1 MILASEIRQKYL
13 DFFKSKNHAIIPS
26 APLVPENDPSV
37 LFNTAG
43 MQPLVPYLLGEKHP
57 LGKRLADVQ
66 KCVRTGDIDDVG
78 DDTHCTFF
86 EMLGN
91 WSLGD
96 YFKDESIKMSWEFLT
111 NKDWLALDPDMISV
125 TVFEW
130 DANAPRDEESANIWK
145 SIGMPADRIAYLPAE
160 DNWWAAGPT
169 GPCGPDT
176 EIFYYMGEGKP
187 PAGSNKGTDSKMW
200 MEIWNNVFMQYNRI
214 KKEKIILLDGMHC
227 LFDENFVVNKDVEH
241 GVKSFGS
248 RVIIITN
255 APKEKMVKIS
265 EETGFEVVTYE
276 NNPNKTNPE
285 FFEIMLQERWIS
297 AEDCIYIDHLKD
309 NLDSAEFAGIR
320 GILYEKPESII
331 HLSTY
336 FYSLETLPAQC
347 VDTGMGIERCTV
359 TLNKFKSVYETD
371 LFAPVLKKIKGIVEW
386 SSSPKI
392 GEARRGVTTDTPPLA
407 PPNLGG
413 EKWVYNER
421 GARIIADHLRAA
433 THMIADG
440 VVPKNIDQGYILRR
454 LIRRAIREAYKMGYE
469 QPFTTIIAD
478 IYIDQFSGI
487 YESVRNNAE
496 KIRTE
501 LSAEEARFSK
511 TLKDGVREFEKIVG
525 GFKIAFERSG
535 QKVTQISG
543 GKAFTLFDTYGF
555 PLEMTIELA
564 KEQELT
570 VDIAGFNKAFEEH
583 QEKSRTA
590 AAGKFKWGL
599 ADDGVETTAL
609 HSACHLM
616 LAGLRQVLGEHVHQ
630 AGSNITAE
638 RLRFDFTHPEKM
650 TPEQIKAVEDY
661 VNEAINSGLVVTMTN
676 MDKTEAKNSG
686 VEWAF
691 WEKYPDIV
699 KVYAMVGNNGITYSR
714 ELCGGPHIENSKEMG
729 HFKIQKEESSSAGVR
744 RIKAVLEK

>member
-57 LGKRLADVQ
+57 LGTRLADVQ

-78 DDTHCTFF
+78 DDTHLTFF

-96 YFKDESIKMSWEFLT
+96 YFKKESIAMSWEFLT
-111 NKDWLALDPDMISV
+111 SKDWLALDPDMISV

-200 MEIWNNVFMQYNRI
+200 MEIWNNVFMEYNRVDAQT
-214 KKEKIILLDGMHC
+214 L
-227 LFDENFVVNKDVEH
+227 
-241 GVKSFGS
+241 VK
-248 RVIIITN
+248 
-255 APKEKMVKIS
+255 
-265 EETGFEVVTYE
+265 
-276 NNPNKTNPE
+276 
-285 FFEIMLQERWIS
+285 
-297 AEDCIYIDHLKD
+297 
-309 NLDSAEFAGIR
+309 
-320 GILYEKPESII
+320 
-331 HLSTY
+331 
-336 FYSLETLPAQC
+336 LPAQN

-359 TLNKFKSVYETD
+359 TLNKMKSVYETD
-371 LFAPVLKKIKGIVEW
+371 LFAPVLVKIKEIVG
-386 SSSPKI
+386 KDNYI
-392 GEARRGVTTDTPPLA
+392 
-407 PPNLGG
+407 
-413 EKWVYNER
+413 ER
-421 GARIIADHLRAA
+421 SARIIADHLRAA

-469 QPFTTIIAD
+469 QPFATQIAD
-478 IYIDQFSGI
+478 IYIEQFSGI
-487 YESVRNNAE
+487 YESIQNNAD

-501 LSAEEARFSK
+501 LAGEESRFSK
-511 TLKDGVREFEKIVG
+511 TLKDGVREFEKIVN

-535 QKVTQISG
+535 QKITQIAG

-564 KEQELT
+564 KEQGLT

-590 AAGKFKWGL
+590 AAGKFAGGL
-599 ADDGVETTAL
+599 ADHSGETTAL

-616 LAGLRQVLGEHVHQ
+616 LAGLRRVLGDHIHQ

-650 TPEQIKAVEDY
+650 TPEQLKAVEDY
-661 VNEAINSGLVVTMTN
+661 VNEAIDSGLTVTMTN
-676 MDKTEAKNSG
+676 MPKEEARANG
-686 VEWAF
+686 VEGSF

-699 KVYAMVGNNGITYSR
+699 KVYSMVWGNGVTYSK
-714 ELCGGPHIENSKEMG
+714 ELCGGPHIENSREMG
-729 HFKIQKEESSSAGVR
+729 HFKIIKEESSSAGVR

>member
-1 MILASEIRQKYL
+1 MSIILASEIRQKYL
-13 DFFKSKNHAIIPS
+13 DFFKSKNHAVIPS

-43 MQPLVPYLLGEKHP
+43 MQPLVPYLLGEPHP
-57 LGKRLADVQ
+57 LGKRLVDVQ

-111 NKDWLALDPDMISV
+111 SKDWLALDPEMISV
-125 TVFEW
+125 TVFEG
-130 DANAPRDEESANIWK
+130 DENAPRDEDSANIWK
-145 SIGMPADRIAYLPAE
+145 SIGMPEDRIAYLPAE

-176 EIFYYMGEGKP
+176 EIFYWMGEGKP
-187 PAGSNKGTDSKMW
+187 PRGSNKGTDSKMW
-200 MEIWNNVFMQYNRI
+200 MEIWNNVFMQYNRVDANT
-214 KKEKIILLDGMHC
+214 L
-227 LFDENFVVNKDVEH
+227 VN
-241 GVKSFGS
+241 
-248 RVIIITN
+248 
-255 APKEKMVKIS
+255 
-265 EETGFEVVTYE
+265 
-276 NNPNKTNPE
+276 
-285 FFEIMLQERWIS
+285 
-297 AEDCIYIDHLKD
+297 
-309 NLDSAEFAGIR
+309 
-320 GILYEKPESII
+320 
-331 HLSTY
+331 
-336 FYSLETLPAQC
+336 LPAQC

-359 TLNKFKSVYETD
+359 TLNKMKSVYETD
-371 LFAPVLKKIKGIVEW
+371 LFAPVLIKIREIV
-386 SSSPKI
+386 
-392 GEARRGVTTDTPPLA
+392 GEE
-407 PPNLGG
+407 N
-413 EKWVYNER
+413 YNER

-433 THMIADG
+433 THMISDG

-469 QPFTTIIAD
+469 QPFTTQIAD
-478 IYIDQFSGI
+478 IYIEQFSGI

-496 KIRTE
+496 KIKNE
-501 LSAEEARFSK
+501 LSIEEGKFSK
-511 TLKDGVREFEKIVG
+511 TLKDGVREFDKIVN

-535 QKVTQISG
+535 QQVTQISG

-555 PLEMTIELA
+555 PLEMTVELA
-564 KEQELT
+564 KEQGLT
-570 VDIAGFNKAFEEH
+570 VDVDGFNIAFEKH
-583 QEKSRTA
+583 QELSRTA
-590 AAGKFKWGL
+590 SAGKFKGGL
-599 ADDGVETTAL
+599 ADDGAETTAL

-616 LAGLRQVLGEHVHQ
+616 LAGLRKVLGEGVHQ

-661 VNEAINSGLVVTMTN
+661 VNEAIDSGLVVTMTN

-686 VEWAF
+686 VEGAF

-699 KVYAMVGNNGITYSR
+699 KVYAMVGTTGVTYSR
-714 ELCGGPHIENSKEMG
+714 ELCGGPHVENSKEMG

-744 RIKAVLEK
+744 RIKAVLVK

>member
-1 MILASEIRQKYL
+1 MILASEIRTQYL
-13 DFFKSKNHAIIPS
+13 EFFKSKNHAIIPS

-43 MQPLVPYLLGEKHP
+43 MQPLVPYLLGEPHP

-78 DDTHCTFF
+78 DDTHLTFF

-96 YFKDESIKMSWEFLT
+96 YFKQESIEMSWEFLT
-111 NKDWLALDPDMISV
+111 SKEWLGLDPDMISV

-130 DANAPRDEESANIWK
+130 DTNAPRDEESARIWK
-145 SIGMPADRIAYLPAE
+145 DIGMPEDRIAYLPAE

-176 EIFYYMGEGKP
+176 EIFYWMGEWKP

-200 MEIWNNVFMQYNRI
+200 MEIWNNVFMQYNRVDANT
-214 KKEKIILLDGMHC
+214 L
-227 LFDENFVVNKDVEH
+227 EN
-241 GVKSFGS
+241 
-248 RVIIITN
+248 
-255 APKEKMVKIS
+255 
-265 EETGFEVVTYE
+265 
-276 NNPNKTNPE
+276 
-285 FFEIMLQERWIS
+285 
-297 AEDCIYIDHLKD
+297 
-309 NLDSAEFAGIR
+309 
-320 GILYEKPESII
+320 
-331 HLSTY
+331 
-336 FYSLETLPAQC
+336 LPAQC

-359 TLNKFKSVYETD
+359 TLNGMKSVYETD
-371 LFAPVLKKIKGIVEW
+371 CFASVLVKIREIVGTE
-386 SSSPKI
+386 
-392 GEARRGVTTDTPPLA
+392 
-407 PPNLGG
+407 N
-413 EKWVYNER
+413 YNER
-421 GARIIADHLRAA
+421 SARIIADHIRTA
-433 THMIADG
+433 THMISDG
-440 VVPKNIDQGYILRR
+440 VTPKNIDQGYILRR

-469 QPFTTIIAD
+469 QPFTAEIASM
-478 IYIDQFSGI
+478 YIEQFSGI
-487 YESVRNNAE
+487 YESMKNNAE
-496 KIRTE
+496 KIKNE
-501 LSAEEARFSK
+501 LNIEENKFSK
-511 TLKDGVREFEKIVG
+511 TLKDGVKEFDKIVN

-555 PLEMTIELA
+555 PLEMTLELA
-564 KEQELT
+564 KEYDLT
-570 VDIAGFNKAFEEH
+570 VDVEGFKKAFEEH

-616 LAGLRQVLGEHVHQ
+616 LEWLRQVLGTHVFQ

-638 RLRFDFTHPEKM
+638 RLRFDFTHSEKM
-650 TPEQIKAVEDY
+650 TPEQIQAVEDF
-661 VNEAINSGLVVTMTN
+661 VNTAISSELTVTITN
-676 MDKTEAKNSG
+676 MDKKEAQAQWVSG
-686 VEWAF
+686 SF

-699 KVYAMVGNNGITYSR
+699 KVYSMVGADGVTYSR
-714 ELCGGPHIENSKEMG
+714 ELCGGPHVENSKEMG
-729 HFKIQKEESSSAGVR
+729 RFKIVKEESSSAGVR